1 DYDPTSQIHSATVPA
16 PGGRREF
23 AELIAWLTTGAL
35 DRHKPLWEAWSIDGL
50 EGGRWALAVKV
61 SPAVSDGVAGAASI
75 WPRLVTTG
83 PRDDP
88 TSNLPPE
95 PSLGTPPSIGELV
108 TDTATEFLENYVTG
122 VWLIATAVPGVLRA
136 AGRRLRG
143 MGRTRPAAASGGV
156 DERAGAAHRLQR
168 AADRAAGG
176 GLRLDPAGRHE
187 DGQQRV
193 RGQHHQRFPGRL
205 HTVPALLA
213 ATPRRRSRRSAADA
227 GAAFAARRR
236 FHNRRQ
242 PVHLRAYPHPGAA
255 RRPRA
260 GPDRPPC
267 RHRQA

>member
-1 DYDPTSQIHSATVPA
+1 MGV
-16 PGGRREF
+16 GGEDVACSERR
-23 AELIAWLTTGAL
+23 
-35 DRHKPLWEAWSIDGL
+35 DRR
-50 EGGRWALAVKV
+50 GG
-61 SPAVSDGVAGAASI
+61 SI

-108 TDTATEFLENYVTG
+108 TDMATEFLKNYVTG
-122 VWLIATAVPGVLRA
+122 VWLIAGAMPGVLRA
-136 AGRRLRG
+136 AGRRLR
-143 MGRTRPAAASGGV
+143 RTRPAAASGGV

-168 AADRAAGG
+168 ADRAAGG

-205 HTVPALLA
+205 HTVPARLA

-227 GAAFAARRR
+227 GAAIAARRR
-236 FHNRRQ
+236 FHHRDN
-242 PVHLRAYPHPGAA
+242 HSPGVSAS
-255 RRPRA
+255 RCSSTT
-260 GPDRPPC
+260 PC
-267 RHRQA
+267 RS